1 MLLKYEMPL
10 ILGNDFAGVIIKVG
24 SKVTRFKVG
33 DEIYAHPRKIRLVL
47 LRSI

>member
-33 DEIYAHPRKIRLVL
+33 DEIYARPRKIRLVL